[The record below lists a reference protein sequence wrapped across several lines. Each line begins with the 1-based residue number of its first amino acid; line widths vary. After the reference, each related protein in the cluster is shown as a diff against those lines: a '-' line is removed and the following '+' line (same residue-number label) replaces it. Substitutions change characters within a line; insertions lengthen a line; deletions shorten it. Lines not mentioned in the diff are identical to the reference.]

1 LPTTRPE
8 SSIVWYVLHWTIIA
22 RTMTLLPGS
31 KLGPYEILGPL
42 GAGGMGEVYRAR
54 DLRLGREVALKV
66 LPESFSRDADRLRRF
81 EQEARAVAALNHPN
95 ILAIHD
101 IGEQDGSPFIVSEL
115 LEGVSL
121 RTELEHGPLAPRKAS
136 DYAAQIA
143 QGLAAAHDK
152 NIVHRDLKPENI
164 FLTKEGRV
172 KILDFGLAKLAPN
185 AGGAKNESDGLTLT
199 SSPTEAGVVMGTAG
213 YMAPEQVRG
222 SGVDSRTDIFAFG
235 AVLYEMI
242 SGQRAF
248 RRDTAAETMTAI
260 LKEDPPELS
269 QMDHPVSPGLE
280 RIVRRCLE
288 KQPEQRF
295 QSAKDLAFA
304 LEALTGT
311 TSKSAAQMAIAGA
324 PEKPLMRWLG
334 FAAVGALA
342 LALGA
347 AIAWYLHPG
356 AAPPPTFTR
365 VSYHRGEVI
374 RGRFAPDTKT
384 VFYSAKFGSGAPDT
398 YSIREDYPASTP
410 AGLGGALLLAISRQ
424 GQMAVL
430 MRPKYF
436 AHYEWGGTL
445 ATSPLG
451 GSAPRE
457 LLENVVDADWSP
469 DGNELAVIDRG
480 NDKWRLQYP
489 IGKVLLEGEG
499 WMSDM
504 RVSPDGKLV
513 ALFRHP
519 RNVDDRG
526 DLVLVDRSG
535 QLRTISS
542 GWESLEGLAW
552 APSGKEIWFSAALTG
567 EQWCIHAITLSGKER
582 TVYCGTAP
590 TRILDVASSGRALV
604 STEESRGTMA
614 MVEHGSN
621 QERDL
626 SWLSYSW
633 GPRLSRDGSEVLFT
647 DLSEQSG
654 NDYSV
659 YVRKSD
665 GSPAVRLA
673 GGGYG
678 TDITPDGKW
687 ALVLFGGDPAGRLQ
701 IVPVGPGQ
709 ARAFHWDGI
718 QPQWAEWFPDGHRI
732 LLLANQGGGAE
743 AVFVTDANGATPKQ
757 LSQEDAPWGA
767 VAPDEQSFIVEQ
779 NRAFVVRSMSDGSS
793 KPLPAIR
800 GEEFPIGWADSK
812 HVFVQATTATGL
824 NIYKVDV
831 ESGGRELWQTITP
844 KDATGLRPMNTPTA
858 ITPDGR
864 WIAYGCRTQLGQLY
878 RSDTLK

>member
-1 LPTTRPE
+1 MILTSGT
-8 SSIVWYVLHWTIIA
+8 
-22 RTMTLLPGS
+22 
-31 KLGPYEILGPL
+31 KLGPYEIIAPL

-54 DLRLGREVALKV
+54 DSRLGREVALKV
-66 LPESFSRDADRLRRF
+66 LPGSFASDPDRLRRF

-115 LEGVSL
+115 LEGNTL
-121 RTELEHGPLAPRKAS
+121 RSELETGALSARKAS

-152 NIVHRDLKPENI
+152 NIIHRDLKPENV
-164 FLTKEGRV
+164 FVTREGRV
-172 KILDFGLAKLAPN
+172 KILDFGLAKLAPT
-185 AGGAKNESDGLTLT
+185 AGTKQSDGMTLT
-199 SSPTEAGVVMGTAG
+199 SSPTEAGMVMGTAG

-222 SGVDSRTDIFAFG
+222 SAVDSRTDIFAFG

-269 QMDHPVSPGLE
+269 EITHPVSPGLE
-280 RIVRRCLE
+280 RIVRRCME

-304 LEALTGT
+304 LEALSGT
-311 TSKSAAQMAIAGA
+311 TSTSRTGANAAIASGTRKTHGSA
-324 PEKPLMRWLG
+324 LVAT
-334 FAAVGALA
+334 AAVLG

-347 AIAWYLHPG
+347 AVAWYLRPG
-356 AAPPPTFTR
+356 VAPPPTFRR
-365 VSYHRGEVI
+365 VSFHRGEVI
-374 RGRFAPDTKT
+374 RGRFTPDAKT
-384 VFYSAKFGSGAPDT
+384 VLYSARLAGGAPDT

-410 AGLGGALLLAISRQ
+410 LGMNGALLLAISRQ
-424 GQMAVL
+424 GQLAVL
-430 MRPKYF
+430 MRPRYF
-436 AHYEWGGTL
+436 AHYEWAGTL
-445 ATSPLG
+445 ATSPLS

-469 DGNELAVIDRG
+469 DGNELAVIDRTIDRA
-480 NDKWRLQYP
+480 NNKWRLQYP

-504 RVSPDGKLV
+504 RVSPDGKQV

-519 RNVDDRG
+519 PNPDDRG

-535 QLRTISS
+535 QLRTVSS

-552 APSGKEIWFSAALTG
+552 APSGKEIWFSAAESG
-567 EQWCIHAITLSGKER
+567 EQWCIHAVTLSGKQR
-582 TVYCGTAP
+582 TVYCGTAA
-590 TRILDVASSGRALV
+590 TRIVDIAASGRALV
-604 STEESRGTMA
+604 STEEARGTMA
-614 MVEHGSN
+614 LLEHGSN

-626 SWLSYSW
+626 SWLSYSY

-678 TDITPDGKW
+678 ADISPDGKW
-687 ALVLFGGDPAGRLQ
+687 AIVLLPDDPAHRLQ

-709 ARAFHWDGI
+709 ARVLHWDGM
-718 QPQWAEWFPDGHRI
+718 QPRWAGWFPDGHRI
-732 LLLANQGGGAE
+732 LMIASQSGQGE
-743 AVFVTDANGATPKQ
+743 AVYLTDADGSTPKQ
-757 LSQEDAPWGA
+757 LATGDAPWGA
-767 VAPDEQSFIVEQ
+767 IAPDGQSFLFAVDL
-779 NRAFVVRSMSDGSS
+779 NGPFVVRSVSDSSS
-793 KPLPAIR
+793 KPIPGIQAT
-800 GEEFPIGWADSK
+800 ETPIGWADSK
-812 HVFVQATTATGL
+812 HVFVQATAATGQ
-824 NIYKVDV
+824 NIYKVDI
-831 ESGGRELWQTITP
+831 ESGRRELWQAITP
-844 KDATGLRPMNTPTA
+844 KDATGLRPMNAPIA
-858 ITPDGR
+858 ITQDGR
-864 WIAYGCRTQLGQLY
+864 WMAFGWRTQLGQLY
-878 RSDTLK
+878 SSDTLK

>member
-1 LPTTRPE
+1 
-8 SSIVWYVLHWTIIA
+8 
-22 RTMTLLPGS
+22 
-31 KLGPYEILGPL
+31 
-42 GAGGMGEVYRAR
+42 GMGEVYRAR
-54 DLRLGREVALKV
+54 DTRLGREVALKV
-66 LPESFSRDADRLRRF
+66 LPEFFSSDADRLRRF

-101 IGEQDGSPFIVSEL
+101 IGEDGGSPFIVSEL
-115 LEGVSL
+115 LEGNSL
-121 RTELEHGPLAPRKAS
+121 RAELEHGPLSARKAS

-152 NIVHRDLKPENI
+152 GIVHRDLKPENI
-164 FLTKEGRV
+164 FLTREGRV
-172 KILDFGLAKLAPN
+172 KILDFGLAKLAPD
-185 AGGAKNESDGLTLT
+185 ARGAKGHSDGLTLT
-199 SSPTEAGVVMGTAG
+199 SSPTEAGMVMGTAG

-222 SGVDSRTDIFAFG
+222 AAIDSRTDIFAFG

-260 LKEDPPELS
+260 LKEDPPELGE
-269 QMDHPVSPGLE
+269 MDHPVSPGME

-304 LEALTGT
+304 LEALSGT
-311 TSKSAAQMAIAGA
+311 TSRTAANVAIAGSA
-324 PEKPLMRWLG
+324 GKPRWPAFVAG
-334 FAAVGALA
+334 AAVLG

-347 AIAWYLHPG
+347 AIAWYLRP
-356 AAPPPTFTR
+356 APSPPPTFTR

-384 VFYSAKFGSGAPDT
+384 VLYSARFGGAAPDT
-398 YSIREDYPASTP
+398 YSIREDYPASTA

-451 GSAPRE
+451 GTAPRE
-457 LLENVVDADWSP
+457 LLENVVDADWGP
-469 DGNELAVIDRG
+469 DGNELAVIDRNNDRG
-480 NDKWRLQYP
+480 NGKWQLQYP

-504 RVSPDGKLV
+504 RVSPDGKQV

-519 RNVDDRG
+519 PNVDDRG

-535 QLRTISS
+535 QLRTVSS

-552 APSGKEIWFSAALTG
+552 APSGKEIWFSAAESG
-567 EQWCIHAITLSGKER
+567 EQWCIHAVALSGKQR

-590 TRILDVASSGRALV
+590 TRILDIASSGRALV
-604 STEESRGTMA
+604 STEEARGTMTL
-614 MVEHGSN
+614 VEHGSN

-633 GPRLSRDGSEVLFT
+633 GPRLSRDGSEILFT
-647 DLSEQSG
+647 DLSEESG

-659 YVRKSD
+659 YVRKTD
-665 GSPAVRLA
+665 GSPAVRLG
-673 GGGYG
+673 GGGYAS
-678 TDITPDGKW
+678 DITPDGKW
-687 ALVLFGGDPAGRLQ
+687 ALVVLPDDPAARLQ

-709 ARAFHWDGI
+709 ARVLHWDGI
-718 QPQWAEWFPDGHRI
+718 QPRWAQWFPDGHRI
-732 LLLANQGGGAE
+732 LLRASQSGQPE
-743 AVFVTDANGATPKQ
+743 ALYLTDVEGSTPKQ
-757 LSQEDAPWGA
+757 LAPGDFPWGS
-767 VAPDEQSFIVEQ
+767 VAPDGQSFIVDQ
-779 NRAFVVRSMSDGSS
+779 NGSFVVRSLSDGSS
-793 KPLPAIR
+793 KPLPGIQA
-800 GEEFPIGWADSK
+800 GEEPIGWADSK

-824 NIYKVDV
+824 TISKVDA
-831 ESGGRELWQTITP
+831 ESGKRELWQTITP
-844 KDATGLRPMNTPTA
+844 KDATGLRPMRTATA

-864 WIAYGCRTQLGQLY
+864 WMAFGCRTQLGQLY

>member
-1 LPTTRPE
+1 
-8 SSIVWYVLHWTIIA
+8 
-22 RTMTLLPGS
+22 
-31 KLGPYEILGPL
+31 
-42 GAGGMGEVYRAR
+42 MGEVYRAR
-54 DLRLGREVALKV
+54 DTRLGREVALKV

-101 IGEQDGSPFIVSEL
+101 IGEQGGSPFIVSEL
-115 LEGVSL
+115 LEGTSL
-121 RTELEHGPLAPRKAS
+121 RAELENGALSPRKAS
-136 DYAAQIA
+136 DYAEQIA

-152 NIVHRDLKPENI
+152 NIIHRDLKPENVFI
-164 FLTKEGRV
+164 TREGRV
-172 KILDFGLAKLAPN
+172 KILDFGLAKLAPISR
-185 AGGAKNESDGLTLT
+185 AARGESAQSEGLTLT
-199 SSPTEAGVVMGTAG
+199 SSPTEAGMVMGTAG

-222 SGVDSRTDIFAFG
+222 AAVDSRTDIFAFG

-260 LKEDPPELS
+260 LKDDPPELS
-269 QMDHPVSPGLE
+269 EMSHPVSPGLE

-288 KQPEQRF
+288 KRPEQRF

-304 LEALTGT
+304 LEALSGT
-311 TSKSAAQMAIAGA
+311 TSRTAANAAIAGSA
-324 PEKPLMRWLG
+324 GKPRWPV
-334 FAAVGALA
+334 FVAAAAVLG

-347 AIAWYLHPG
+347 VIAWFLRPAP
-356 AAPPPTFTR
+356 AAPPTFTR

-384 VFYSAKFGSGAPDT
+384 VFYSAKFDAKFGGGAPDT

-410 AGLGGALLLAISRQ
+410 VGLNGALLLAISHQ

-430 MRPKYF
+430 MRPAYF
-436 AHYEWGGTL
+436 AHYEWFGTL

-457 LLENVVDADWSP
+457 LLEHVVDADWAP
-469 DGNELAVIDRG
+469 DGNELAIIDRA

-504 RVSPDGKLV
+504 RVSPDGKQV

-519 RNVDDRG
+519 PNPDDRG

-552 APSGKEIWFSAALTG
+552 APSGKEIWFSAALSG
-567 EQWCIHAITLSGKER
+567 EQWCIHAVTLSGKQR

-590 TRILDVASSGRALV
+590 TRILDIAASGRALV
-604 STEESRGTMA
+604 STEEARGTMT

-659 YVRKSD
+659 YVRKND
-665 GSPAVRLA
+665 GSPAVRLT
-673 GGGYG
+673 GGGYA

-687 ALVLFGGDPAGRLQ
+687 ALVVLPDDPEQRLQ

-709 ARAFHWDGI
+709 ARVLHWDGM
-718 QPQWAEWFPDGHRI
+718 QPRWAQWFPDGHRI
-732 LLLANQGGGAE
+732 LMIANQPGQPV
-743 AVFVTDANGATPKQ
+743 AVYLTDVDGSTPKQ
-757 LSQEDAPWGA
+757 LSPGDAPWGA
-767 VAPDEQSFIVEQ
+767 VAPDEQSVITFQ
-779 NRAFVVRSMSDGSS
+779 KAFVVRSISDGSS
-793 KPLPAIR
+793 KPIPGIQA
-800 GEEFPIGWADSK
+800 EEFPIAWADSK
-812 HVFVQATTATGL
+812 HVFAQATTAAGL
-824 NIYKVDV
+824 DIYNVDV
-831 ESGGRELWQTITP
+831 ESGRRELWQTITP

-864 WIAYGCRTQLGQLY
+864 WMAFGYRTQLGQLY

>member
-1 LPTTRPE
+1 MALT
-8 SSIVWYVLHWTIIA
+8 S
-22 RTMTLLPGS
+22 GS
-31 KLGPYEILGPL
+31 KLGPYEIQSLLGT
-42 GAGGMGEVYRAR
+42 GGMGEVYRAK
-54 DLRLGREVALKV
+54 DTRLGRDVALKV
-66 LPESFSRDADRLRRF
+66 LPESFARETDRLHRF

-95 ILAIHD
+95 ILAIYD
-101 IGEQDGSPFIVSEL
+101 IGEDGGAPFIVSEL
-115 LEGVSL
+115 LEGCSL
-121 RTELEHGPLAPRKAS
+121 RAELEQGALSARKAS
-136 DYAAQIA
+136 DHAAQIA
-143 QGLAAAHDK
+143 RGLAAAHDK
-152 NIVHRDLKPENI
+152 NVVHRDLKPENI

-185 AGGAKNESDGLTLT
+185 ARGTKAQSDGLTLT
-199 SSPTEAGVVMGTAG
+199 SSPTEAGMVMGTAG

-222 SGVDSRTDIFAFG
+222 SAVDSRTDIFAFG

-260 LKEDPPELS
+260 LKEDPPEFS
-269 QMDHPVSPGLE
+269 EMDHPVSPGLE

-304 LEALTGT
+304 LEALSGT
-311 TSKSAAQMAIAGA
+311 TSRTAANVAIKDGVQTDATGTR
-324 PEKPLMRWLG
+324 RWFG
-334 FAAVGALA
+334 FAAAAALC

-347 AIAWYLHPG
+347 AIVWYLRPG
-356 AAPPPTFTR
+356 PAPPPTFTR

-384 VFYSAKFGSGAPDT
+384 VFYSAKFGGGAPDT

-430 MRPKYF
+430 TRPTYF

-457 LLENVVDADWSP
+457 LLEHVFDADWGP
-469 DGNELAVIDRG
+469 DGNELAVLDRS
-480 NDKWRLQYP
+480 NQKWRLQYP
-489 IGKVLLEGEG
+489 IGKVLLESEG
-499 WMSDM
+499 WMSDL
-504 RVSPDGKLV
+504 RVSPDGKQV

-519 RNVDDRG
+519 PNPDDRG

-535 QLRTISS
+535 QLRIIST

-552 APSGKEIWFSAALTG
+552 APSGKEIWFSAAESG
-567 EQWCIHAITLSGKER
+567 EQWCIHAVSLSGKQR

-590 TRILDVASSGRALV
+590 TRILDIASSGRALV
-604 STEESRGTMA
+604 STEEARGTMA
-614 MVEHGSN
+614 LVEHASN

-665 GSPAVRLA
+665 GSPAIRLA
-673 GGGYG
+673 GGGYA

-687 ALVLFGGDPAGRLQ
+687 AMVILPDDPAQRLQ

-709 ARAFHWDGI
+709 ARVLHWDGM
-718 QPQWAEWFPDGHRI
+718 QPRWAEWFPDGHHI
-732 LLLANQGGGAE
+732 LMLASQSGQAA
-743 AVFVTDANGATPKQ
+743 AVYLTDVDGSTPKQ
-757 LSQEDAPWGA
+757 LSPGNTPWGS
-767 VAPDEQSFIVEQ
+767 VAPDGKSFIIFENGDV
-779 NRAFVVRSMSDGSS
+779 VVRSIADGTS
-793 KPLPAIR
+793 KSIPGIQAA
-800 GEEFPIGWADSK
+800 EQPIGWADSK
-812 HVFVQATTATGL
+812 HVFVQATIATGL

-831 ESGGRELWQTITP
+831 ESGRREPWQTLTP
-844 KDATGLRPMNTPTA
+844 KDAVGLRPMVTPTA

-864 WIAYGCRTQLGQLY
+864 WLAFSCRTQLGQLY

>member
-1 LPTTRPE
+1 MALTSGTN
-8 SSIVWYVLHWTIIA
+8 I
-22 RTMTLLPGS
+22 
-31 KLGPYEILGPL
+31 GPYEILSPL

-54 DLRLGREVALKV
+54 DSRLGREVALKV

-95 ILAIHD
+95 ILAIHNV
-101 IGEQDGSPFIVSEL
+101 GEQDGAPFIVSEL
-115 LEGVSL
+115 LEGRSL
-121 RTELEHGPLAPRKAS
+121 RTELENGALSPRKAS

-152 NIVHRDLKPENI
+152 GIVHRDLKPENI
-164 FLTKEGRV
+164 FLTTEGRV

-185 AGGAKNESDGLTLT
+185 ARGAKNESDGLTLT
-199 SSPTEAGVVMGTAG
+199 SSPTEAGMVMGTAG

-242 SGQRAF
+242 SGKRAF

-260 LKEDPPELS
+260 LKDDPPELS
-269 QMDHPVSPGLE
+269 EMDYPVSPGLE

-304 LEALTGT
+304 LEALSGT
-311 TSKSAAQMAIAGA
+311 TSKSAANVAIAGDVGKMPWPA
-324 PEKPLMRWLG
+324 
-334 FAAVGALA
+334 FVAAAAVVG

-347 AIAWYLHPG
+347 AIAWYVRP
-356 AAPPPTFTR
+356 APAPPPTFTR

-384 VFYSAKFGSGAPDT
+384 VFYSAKFGAGSPDT

-410 AGLGGALLLAISRQ
+410 VGLAGALLLAISRQ

-430 MRPKYF
+430 VRPTYF

-451 GSAPRE
+451 GTAPRE
-457 LLENVVDADWSP
+457 LLENVVDADWGP
-469 DGNELAVIDRG
+469 DGNELAIIDRG

-504 RVSPDGKLV
+504 RVSPDGKQV

-519 RNVDDRG
+519 PNVDDRG
-526 DLVLVDRSG
+526 DLVLVDRSA
-535 QLRTISS
+535 QMKTLSS

-552 APSGKEIWFSAALTG
+552 APAGKEIWFSAAVSG
-567 EQWCIHAITLSGKER
+567 EQWCIHAVTLSGKQR

-590 TRILDVASSGRALV
+590 TRILDIAASGRALV
-604 STEESRGTMA
+604 STEESRGTMSI
-614 MVEHGSN
+614 VEHGSN

-633 GPRLSRDGSEVLFT
+633 GPRLSRDGSEMLFT
-647 DLSEQSG
+647 DLSEESG

-665 GSPAVRLA
+665 GSPAIRLT
-673 GGGYG
+673 GGGYA
-678 TDITPDGKW
+678 TDISPDGKW
-687 ALVLFGGDPAGRLQ
+687 AMVILPDDPAQRVQ

-709 ARAFHWDGI
+709 GRVLHWDGI
-718 QPQWAEWFPDGHRI
+718 QPRWSEWFPDGRRI
-732 LLLANQGGGAE
+732 LMLASQSGQAE
-743 AVFVTDANGATPKQ
+743 ALYLTDVDGSTPKR
-757 LSQEDAPWGA
+757 LSPGSAPWGA
-767 VAPDEQSFIVEQ
+767 VAPDEQSFISVQ
-779 NRAFVVRSMSDGSS
+779 KGAVVVRSISDGSS
-793 KPLPAIR
+793 KPIPGIQA
-800 GEEFPIGWADSK
+800 EELPIGWADTK
-812 HVFVQATTATGL
+812 HVFVQATIATGVR
-824 NIYKVDV
+824 IYKVNI
-831 ESGGRELWQTITP
+831 ESGQRELWQTITP
-844 KDATGLRPMNTPTA
+844 KDATGLRPMKTPTA
-858 ITPDGR
+858 ITPDGQ
-864 WIAYGCRTQLGQLY
+864 WMAFGCRTQLGQLY

>member
-1 LPTTRPE
+1 MILASGT
-8 SSIVWYVLHWTIIA
+8 
-22 RTMTLLPGS
+22 
-31 KLGPYEILGPL
+31 KLGPYEIQSPL

-54 DLRLGREVALKV
+54 DTRLGREVALKV
-66 LPESFSRDADRLRRF
+66 LPESFARDADRLRRF
-81 EQEARAVAALNHPN
+81 EQEARAVAALSHPN

-101 IGEQDGSPFIVSEL
+101 IGEHSGAPFIVSEL
-115 LEGVSL
+115 LEGNSL
-121 RTELEHGPLAPRKAS
+121 RAELEHGPLTTRKAS
-136 DYAAQIA
+136 EYAAQIA

-152 NIVHRDLKPENI
+152 NIIHRDLKPENVFI
-164 FLTKEGRV
+164 TKEGRV
-172 KILDFGLAKLAPN
+172 KILDFGLAKLAP
-185 AGGAKNESDGLTLT
+185 GAKAESAQSDGLTLT

-222 SGVDSRTDIFAFG
+222 SAVDSRTDIFAFG
-235 AVLYEMI
+235 TVLYEMV

-269 QMDHPVSPGLE
+269 EMTHPVSPGLE

-311 TSKSAAQMAIAGA
+311 TSKTAAQAAIATGPPRPLWPAFVASAAVVG
-324 PEKPLMRWLG
+324 L
-334 FAAVGALA
+334 AV
-342 LALGA
+342 GA
-347 AIAWYLHPG
+347 AIAWFLRPG
-356 AAPPPTFTR
+356 PAPPPTFTR

-374 RGRFAPDTKT
+374 RGRFLPDTKT
-384 VFYSAKFGSGAPDT
+384 VLYSAKLSAAAPDT

-410 AGLGGALLLAISRQ
+410 AGLGGALLLSISRQ
-424 GQMAVL
+424 GQMALL
-430 MRPKYF
+430 MRPTYF
-436 AHYEWGGTL
+436 AHYEWAGTL

-457 LLENVVDADWSP
+457 LLERVVDADWGP
-469 DGNELAVIDRG
+469 DGNELAVIDRA

-519 RNVDDRG
+519 PNVDDRG

-535 QLRTISS
+535 QLRTLSA

-552 APSGKEIWFSAALTG
+552 APSGKEIWFSAAESG
-567 EQWCIHAITLSGKER
+567 EQWCIHAVTLSGKQR

-590 TRILDVASSGRALV
+590 TRILDIASSGRTLV

-614 MVEHGSN
+614 LVGHGSN

-633 GPRLSRDGSEVLFT
+633 GPRLSRDGSEMLFT
-647 DLSEQSG
+647 DLSEESG

-665 GSPAVRLA
+665 GSPAVRLT
-673 GGGYG
+673 GGGYA

-687 ALVLFGGDPAGRLQ
+687 ALVILPDDPAQRIQ
-701 IVPVGPGQ
+701 VVPVGPGQ
-709 ARAFHWDGI
+709 ARVLHWDGI
-718 QPQWAEWFPDGHRI
+718 QPRWAEWFSDGHRI
-732 LLLANQGGGAE
+732 LMVASQSGHPE
-743 AVFVTDANGATPKQ
+743 AVYITDADGSTPKQ
-757 LSQEDAPWGA
+757 LSPGSASWGA
-767 VAPDEQSFIVEQ
+767 VAPDGQSFIADQ
-779 NRAFVVRSMSDGSS
+779 NGAIAVRSMSDGSS
-793 KPLPAIR
+793 KPIFGIQA
-800 GEEFPIGWADSK
+800 GEFPIGWADSK
-812 HVFVQATTATGL
+812 HVFVQAIAATGL
-824 NIYKVDV
+824 MIYKLDV
-831 ESGGRELWQTITP
+831 ESGRRELWQTITP
-844 KDATGLRPMNTPTA
+844 KDATGLRPMNTPAA

-864 WIAYGCRTQLGQLY
+864 WMAFGCRTQLGQLY

>member
-1 LPTTRPE
+1 
-8 SSIVWYVLHWTIIA
+8 
-22 RTMTLLPGS
+22 MTLIPGS

-54 DLRLGREVALKV
+54 DTRLGREVALKV

-115 LEGVSL
+115 LEGSTL
-121 RTELEHGPLAPRKAS
+121 RAELDRGPLTSRKAS

-164 FLTKEGRV
+164 SLTKEGRV
-172 KILDFGLAKLAPN
+172 KILDFGLAKLSPN
-185 AGGAKNESDGLTLT
+185 ARGEKSESDGLTLT
-199 SSPTEAGVVMGTAG
+199 SLPTEAGMVMGTAG

-222 SGVDSRTDIFAFG
+222 SAVDSRTDIFAFG

-242 SGQRAF
+242 SGKRAF
-248 RRDTAAETMTAI
+248 SRDSAAETMTAI
-260 LKEDPPELS
+260 LKEDPPELNE
-269 QMDHPVSPGLE
+269 MEHPVSPGLE

-304 LEALTGT
+304 LEALSGT
-311 TSKSAAQMAIAGA
+311 TSRTAANAAIAGSA
-324 PEKPLMRWLG
+324 GVPRWPV
-334 FAAVGALA
+334 FVAAAAVTG

-347 AIAWYLHPG
+347 AIAWYLRP
-356 AAPPPTFTR
+356 APPSPPTFTR
-365 VSYHRGEVI
+365 VSFHRGEVI

-384 VFYSAKFGSGAPDT
+384 VFYSAKFGGGAPDT

-410 AGLGGALLLAISRQ
+410 AGLGGALLLSISRQ

-430 MRPKYF
+430 TKPIYF
-436 AHYEWGGTL
+436 AHYVWGGTL

-457 LLENVVDADWSP
+457 LLEHVFDADWGP
-469 DGNELAVIDRG
+469 DGNELAVLDRN
-480 NDKWRLQYP
+480 NDRWRLQYP
-489 IGKVLLEGEG
+489 IGKVLLESEG
-499 WMSDM
+499 WMSDP
-504 RVSPDGKLV
+504 RVSPDGTQV

-519 RNVDDRG
+519 FDPDDRG
-526 DLVLVDRSG
+526 DLVLLDRSG
-535 QLRTISS
+535 KLRIIST

-552 APSGKEIWFSAALTG
+552 APSGKEIWFSAAETG
-567 EQWCIHAITLSGKER
+567 EQWCIHAVTLSGKQR

-590 TRILDVASSGRALV
+590 TRILDIAASGRALV
-604 STEESRGTMA
+604 STEEARGTMEL
-614 MVEHGSN
+614 VEHGSN

-633 GPRLSRDGSEVLFT
+633 GPRLSKDGSEVLFT

-665 GSPAVRLA
+665 GSPAVRIA
-673 GGGYG
+673 GGGYAS
-678 TDITPDGKW
+678 DITPDGKW
-687 ALVLFGGDPAGRLQ
+687 ALVQLPDDPAKRLQ

-709 ARAFHWDGI
+709 ARALHWDGME
-718 QPQWAEWFPDGHRI
+718 PRWAEWFPDGEHI
-732 LLLANQGGGAE
+732 LMVARQSAQAE
-743 AVFVTDANGATPKQ
+743 AVYLTDINGSTPKQ
-757 LSQEDAPWGA
+757 LSPGNMSWGA
-767 VAPDEQSFIVEQ
+767 IAPDGQSFISEQ
-779 NRAFVVRSMSDGSS
+779 NRSVAVRSISDGSS
-793 KPLPAIR
+793 KPIPGILVT
-800 GEEFPIGWADSK
+800 EEPIGWAGSK
-812 HVFVQATTATGL
+812 HVFVQNKIPTGL
-824 NIYKVDV
+824 NIYKIDV
-831 ESGGRELWQTITP
+831 ESGQRELWQTLTP
-844 KDATGLRPMNTPTA
+844 KDSMGLRPMNTPIA
-858 ITPDGR
+858 ITADGR
-864 WIAYGCRTQLGQLY
+864 WMAFSCRTQLGQLY

>member
-1 LPTTRPE
+1 MAL
-8 SSIVWYVLHWTIIA
+8 
-22 RTMTLLPGS
+22 TLGT
-31 KLGPYEILGPL
+31 KLGPYEILAPL

-54 DLRLGREVALKV
+54 DTRLGREVALKV

-101 IGEQDGSPFIVSEL
+101 IGEEGGSPFIVSEL
-115 LEGVSL
+115 LEGNSL
-121 RTELEHGPLAPRKAS
+121 RTELENGALSARKAS

-152 NIVHRDLKPENI
+152 GIIHRDLKPENI
-164 FLTKEGRV
+164 FLTREGRV

-185 AGGAKNESDGLTLT
+185 ARGVKGESGQSDGLTMT
-199 SSPTEAGVVMGTAG
+199 SSPTEAGMVMGTAG

-222 SGVDSRTDIFAFG
+222 STIDSRTDIFAFG

-260 LKEDPPELS
+260 LKDDPPELS
-269 QMDHPVSPGLE
+269 EMAHPVSPGLE

-311 TSKSAAQMAIAGA
+311 TSKTAANAAIAGDA
-324 PEKPLMRWLG
+324 RRPRWPLFVAVAAALG
-334 FAAVGALA
+334 LV
-342 LALGA
+342 LGA
-347 AIAWYLHPG
+347 ASAWYLRP
-356 AAPPPTFTR
+356 AATPPPTFTR
-365 VSYHRGEVI
+365 VSFQRGEVI
-374 RGRFAPDTKT
+374 RGRFSPDAKT
-384 VFYSAKFGSGAPDT
+384 VLYSAKFGGGAPDT

-424 GQMAVL
+424 GQMAVV
-430 MRPKYF
+430 MRPTYF

-469 DGNELAVIDRG
+469 DGNELSVIDHSG
-480 NDKWRLQYP
+480 DVANGKWRLQYP

-504 RVSPDGKLV
+504 RVSPDGKQV

-519 RNVDDRG
+519 PNPDDRG

-535 QLRTISS
+535 QLRTLSS

-552 APSGKEIWFSAALTG
+552 APSGKEIWFSAAVSG
-567 EQWCIHAITLSGKER
+567 EQWCIHAVTLSGKQR

-590 TRILDVASSGRALV
+590 TRILDIAASGRALV
-604 STEESRGTMA
+604 STEEARGTMS

-626 SWLSYSW
+626 SWLSYSY
-633 GPRLSRDGSEVLFT
+633 GPHLSADGSEILFT

-665 GSPAVRLA
+665 GSPAVRLT

-678 TDITPDGKW
+678 SDITSDGKW
-687 ALVLFGGDPAGRLQ
+687 AMVILPDDPAQR
-701 IVPVGPGQ
+701 IHVVPVGAGQ
-709 ARAFHWDGI
+709 ARVLHWDGI
-718 QPQWAEWFPDGHRI
+718 QPRWAEWFPDGHRI
-732 LLLANQGGGAE
+732 LMGASQSGAE
-743 AVFVTDANGATPKQ
+743 AVYLTDADGSTPKQ
-757 LSQEDAPWGA
+757 LSPGTAPPGA
-767 VAPDEQSFIVEQ
+767 VAPDANSFISRQ
-779 NRAFVVRSMSDGSS
+779 NGVFAVRSLSDGSS
-793 KPLPAIR
+793 KPIAGIQTA
-800 GEEFPIGWADSK
+800 EFPIRWADQN

-824 NIYKVDV
+824 NIYKVDT
-831 ESGGRELWQTITP
+831 ESGQRELWQTITP
-844 KDATGLRPMNTPTA
+844 KDATGLRPMVTPTA
-858 ITPDGR
+858 ITSDGR
-864 WIAYGCRTQLGQLY
+864 WMAFGCRTQLGQLY
-878 RSDTLK
+878 SSDTLK